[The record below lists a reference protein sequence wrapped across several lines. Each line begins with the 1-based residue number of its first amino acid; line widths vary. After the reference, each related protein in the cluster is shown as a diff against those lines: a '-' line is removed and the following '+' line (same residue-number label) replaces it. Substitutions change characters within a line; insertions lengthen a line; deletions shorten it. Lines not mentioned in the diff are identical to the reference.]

1 MKKKAWIWIGLVVV
15 VLAVLIVIFR
25 LPTQPASELTLPAI
39 LPLTGPSTDL
49 GRSVANGMEMARD
62 DLNAANGGLQLG
74 LAIDDSKGNPGEAVT
89 VYRSLTARSP
99 TPVVL
104 SWMSSVAR
112 ALSPLSR
119 DEGEALFVGA
129 ALEGLT
135 VPSGLV
141 IRVWPRAEQLA
152 QDMGEYALHTEHQRI
167 AILPINDDYGR
178 SVAATF
184 SKVLAESGS
193 IEVVATEPLD
203 LGATDFR
210 LLLERVRL
218 LEPDVVYMPAYGAAY
233 VYGIKQ
239 IREILGPEV
248 EIWADLPLLSSFT
261 LPNLGDEIEG
271 VVVPATALDVRP
283 YPTQRAKDF
292 ATRYE
297 TRYGR
302 RPDFNSGLGYMMYH
316 IAASARLAGRETGA
330 DVADFVSSTAHFDG
344 PLGAITYDQKN
355 DCHIPLMISRIVDGI
370 PQPIPEGGTGEK

>member
-1 MKKKAWIWIGLVVV
+1 MGKKVWLWTGLVAV
-15 VLAVLIVIFR
+15 VLLLIVVFR
-25 LPTQPASELTLPAI
+25 PSPQPVAELTLPAI

-49 GRSVANGMEMARD
+49 GQSVANGMEMARD
-62 DLNAANGGLQLG
+62 DLNVAMDGPQIG
-74 LAIDDSKGNPGEAVT
+74 LAVDDSKGNPSEAVT
-89 VYRSLTARSP
+89 VYRSLAARSP
-99 TPVVL
+99 TPVL
-104 SWMSSVAR
+104 MSWMSSVAR

-119 DEGEALFVGA
+119 EQGEALFVGA

-152 QDMGEYALHTEHQRI
+152 QEMGRYALRTEHKRI
-167 AILPINDDYGR
+167 AILHINDDYGR

-184 SKVLAESGS
+184 SEVLAGGS

-203 LGATDFR
+203 IGATDFR

-218 LEPDVVYMPAYGAAY
+218 LEPGVVYMPAYGAAY
-233 VYGIKQ
+233 VHGLKQ

-271 VVVPATALDVRP
+271 IVVPATALDVEP
-283 YPTQRAKDF
+283 YPTTRAKEF
-292 ATRYE
+292 ATTYE
-297 TRYGR
+297 ERYGR
-302 RPDFNSGLGYMMYH
+302 RPDFNSGLGYMMFH

-330 DVADFVSSTAHFDG
+330 DVAAFVSSTGRFDG
-344 PLGAITYDQKN
+344 PLGVITYDQNN
-355 DCHIPLMISRIVDGI
+355 DCHIPLMISRIVDGV
-370 PQPIPEGGTGEK
+370 PQPIADGEADGP